1 MSSSKIS
8 HTAEEIEA
16 MLETKTREMVD
27 FQQNS
32 NYVEAEKARVA
43 IEQLK
48 KDFEAR
54 KLYELEQ
61 KHKSEVLREQN
72 AH

>member
-1 MSSSKIS
+1 M
-8 HTAEEIEA
+8 EE
-16 MLETKTREMVD
+16 

-32 NYVEAEKARVA
+32 NYVQAEKSRVA

-61 KHKSEVLREQN
+61 KHRREIN
-72 AH
+72 ELEKTHEE